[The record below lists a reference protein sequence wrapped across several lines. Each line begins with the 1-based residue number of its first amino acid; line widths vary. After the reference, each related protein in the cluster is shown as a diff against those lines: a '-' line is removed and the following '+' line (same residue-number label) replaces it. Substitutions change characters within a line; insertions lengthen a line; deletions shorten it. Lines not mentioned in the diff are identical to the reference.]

1 MTKYPVLVYSVGGPD
16 LKVSDLSILPGLP
29 RGIMAVVPS
38 DLYPYIYGFL
48 VNNSLPKTAKAFLKE
63 ATSVRRSKFFE
74 QAFLFNFRSQPHA
87 HLRVM
92 DYWKSTHSI
101 GREL

>member
-1 MTKYPVLVYSVGGPD
+1 MTKYPILVYSVGGPG
-16 LKVSDLSILPGLP
+16 LKISDLSILPGLP

-63 ATSVRRSKFFE
+63 AKSVRRRKFLRK
-74 QAFLFNFRSQPHA
+74 LFYLIQVPIPCTFDGDGLLEIYSQY
-87 HLRVM
+87 R
-92 DYWKSTHSI
+92 T
-101 GREL
+101 